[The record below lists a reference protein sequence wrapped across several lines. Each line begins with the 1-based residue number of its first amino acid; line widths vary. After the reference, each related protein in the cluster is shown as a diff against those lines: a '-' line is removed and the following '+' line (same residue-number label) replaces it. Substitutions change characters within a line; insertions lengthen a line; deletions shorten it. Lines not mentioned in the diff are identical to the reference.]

1 MAETVAAMTDERL
14 ACLTERLDCLE
25 RSHRRWK
32 LALRATMMLLLLAG
46 IGLGAAAPRSPQSIT
61 ETPLVRSAVDEL
73 RAQRFVLVDDTG
85 KMRALRGAATRGAV
99 SLGLLDNDDKI
110 RSVLIVDS
118 NGTPRLEL
126 FGADETRR
134 VVLSVF
140 PNRSGLGIFGEAG
153 RGGAV
158 LDVVADGAASLGLT
172 DNKERSRAGLQLRSD
187 GTTLLNFNDASEK
200 VRAALGVGADG
211 APGLGVW
218 DKEGKRIWQAP
229 PSDRAP

>member
-1 MAETVAAMTDERL
+1 MAETVAAITDERL

-61 ETPLVRSAVDEL
+61 EAPLVRSAVDEL
-73 RAQRFVLVDDTG
+73 RAKRFVLVDDTG
-85 KMRALRGAATRGAV
+85 KMRALLGAATRGAV

-118 NGTPRLEL
+118 DGTPRLEL

-158 LDVVADGAASLGLT
+158 LDVVADGAASL
-172 DNKERSRAGLQLRSD
+172 
-187 GTTLLNFNDASEK
+187 
-200 VRAALGVGADG
+200 ADG
-211 APGLGVW
+211 
-218 DKEGKRIWQAP
+218 
-229 PSDRAP
+229 